1 MATTPNKWEA
11 VKELFEAALEQ
22 EATVRSSFVERHCI
36 DADVRAEVERLL
48 AAHQQARTFLST
60 PVMGR
65 LPFQETQA
73 PTQKGL
79 FEGEVLAERFRIVSL
94 LASGGMGVV
103 YKAEDTRLRR
113 FVALKFLLAEVAR
126 DPQAVARFQR
136 EVQTASGLNHPN
148 ICTIYD
154 NGEHEGHAFIAM
166 EFLEGQT
173 LKARIGGRPIEL
185 QALLEIA
192 IEIADALDAA
202 HALGII
208 HRDIKPANIFITKRG
223 HAKILDFGLAKVR
236 AASGNEGAD
245 ANATTVEAEPHL
257 TSPGS
262 ALGTVAYMSPEQVRA
277 KELDARTDLFSFGV
291 VLYEMATGMLP
302 FRGESPGVIFEAI
315 LNRAPVPLARLNPDI
330 PTELERIINKSLEKD
345 RNLRYQHAA
354 DMKADLA
361 RVRRDSGTGSVEQPG
376 TPIASESSRMRARQK
391 MALAAVV
398 TASFV
403 AVFFA
408 RQVIRP
414 AHPQLITPQTSTN
427 QVAVK
432 GPPLESAS
440 TSTTLGTKHAD
451 QGGLVKVPAKAPL
464 VAKTKA
470 GSALATAS
478 STTATPP
485 SAVPAKTFSE
495 VAPTYF
501 GVGRA
506 ASFVVSDGRSVWVAI
521 SDNTIARLRASDGA
535 ILGTFAVGK
544 DPRGVA
550 LEGDN
555 IWVTDFGDNTVR
567 KLRSSDGSALGL
579 YHVGSRPNGIAF
591 DGANIW
597 VANSGSNDVMKLRP
611 NDGVVLADVA
621 VGASPYAIAF
631 DGVNIWIT
639 NQRSD
644 NVTKV
649 DARTNAVLGAFPV
662 GAAPMGITFDGTNIW
677 VTNEGS
683 NSVTQVRASD
693 GQGLKS
699 FPVGMAPRDVAF
711 DGVNIWVA
719 NNSSDT
725 VTKLRASDGTLQ
737 GNLTVGGGPRHLA
750 FDGSHVWV
758 STGGN
763 AIARF

>member
-22 EATVRSSFVERHCI
+22 EDTVLSSFLEQHCT
-36 DADVRAEVERLL
+36 DAEVRAEVERLL
-48 AAHQQARTFLST
+48 TEHQRAGTFLST

-65 LPFQETQA
+65 LPLQETHA

-79 FEGEVLAERFRIVSL
+79 FEGEVLAERFRIVGF

-113 FVALKFLLAEVAR
+113 FVAVKFLLAEVAR
-126 DPQAVARFQR
+126 DPQAVTRFQR
-136 EVQTASGLNHPN
+136 EVQAASALNHPN

-154 NGEHEGHAFIAM
+154 NGEHEGHAYIAM

-173 LKARIGGRPIEL
+173 LKARIGGRPIEI
-185 QALLEIA
+185 QSLLEVA
-192 IEIADALDAA
+192 LEIADALDAA
-202 HALGII
+202 HAVGII
-208 HRDIKPANIFITKRG
+208 HRDIKPANIFVTKRG

-236 AASGNEGAD
+236 AASGSEGAD
-245 ANATTVEAEPHL
+245 TDATTVDIEPHL
-257 TSPGS
+257 TCPGA

-291 VLYEMATGMLP
+291 VLYEMATGTLP

-315 LNRAPVPLARLNPDI
+315 LNRAPVPVVRLNPDV
-330 PTELERIINKSLEKD
+330 PPELEHIINKSLEKD

-354 DMKADLA
+354 DVRADLA
-361 RVRRDSGTGSVEQPG
+361 RVRRDSGAGRVEQPE
-376 TPIASESSRMRARQK
+376 TPIAFESSRVRARQK
-391 MALAAVV
+391 LASAAVV
-398 TASFV
+398 IVIFI
-403 AVFFA
+403 AVFLA
-408 RQVIRP
+408 RQVTRP
-414 AHPQLITPQTSTN
+414 PHSQLITPQTSPN
-427 QVAVK
+427 QLTAK
-432 GPPLESAS
+432 GPPLESAN
-440 TSTTLGTKHAD
+440 TSTTLGANHAER
-451 QGGLVKVPAKAPL
+451 GAPVKVPAKAPL
-464 VAKTKA
+464 AAKTKA
-470 GSALATAS
+470 GRALATAS
-478 STTATPP
+478 STIATPP
-485 SAVPAKTFSE
+485 NAVPAKTFSE

-506 ASFVVSDGRSVWVAI
+506 AAFAVSDGRSVWVAI
-521 SDNTIARLRASDGA
+521 SDNTIARLRAGDGA

-631 DGVNIWIT
+631 DGVNIWVT

-644 NVTKV
+644 NVTKI

-677 VTNEGS
+677 VANERS
-683 NSVTQVRASD
+683 NSVTKVRASD
-693 GQGLKS
+693 GRELNS